1 MTSTI
6 SHVVKR
12 KNSIK
17 KKQKFG
23 YILKNAARFVI
34 ITTMKLAQE
43 IKHKALEL
51 GFDLVGITDAPPIS
65 AEHVKFFSD
74 WLSAG
79 YAGQMTYMHRNF
91 EKRINPSE
99 LLRGAQSV
107 IVVGLNFKPPRP
119 KHEQNRANAPHGRV
133 AVYAQYQDYHSYIK
147 RQLHKLIDFISSRL
161 EENHKFKVCVDSA
174 PLAERALAARAGLGF
189 IGRNHM
195 LINPALGPQIFLGEI
210 VTTLKL
216 QPDEPISTDLD
227 QIKRSPESVT
237 TLCDDCHMCI
247 EACPTGALK
256 PAGQFDATRCINYLT
271 IEHKD
276 EVPTELAGKI
286 YDRLFGC
293 DECILAC
300 PYQKNAPACKNS
312 QFKLYRNRAWLDLYH
327 ILDLT
332 QEAFDMEFA
341 DSPIQRAGLERLKRN
356 TRICLANC

>member
-1 MTSTI
+1 
-6 SHVVKR
+6 
-12 KNSIK
+12 
-17 KKQKFG
+17 
-23 YILKNAARFVI
+23 
-34 ITTMKLAQE
+34 MKLAQE

-195 LINPALGPQIFLGEI
+195 LISPVLGPQVFLGEI

-216 QPDEPISTDLD
+216 QLD
-227 QIKRSPESVT
+227 KPTFSQTGKGPGSITKECANCNKCVN
-237 TLCDDCHMCI
+237 
-247 EACPTGALK
+247 ACPTGALK
-256 PAGQFDATRCINYLT
+256 PDGQFDATKCINYLT
-271 IEHKD
+271 IEHNG
-276 EVPTELAGKI
+276 EIPMELAGKI
-286 YDRLFGC
+286 DDRLFGC

-300 PYQKNAPACKNS
+300 PFHKNAPACKNS
-312 QFKLYRNRAWLDLYH
+312 QFKLYPNRAWLDLYQ

-332 QEAFDMEFA
+332 QEAFDTEFT
-341 DSPIQRAGLERLKRN
+341 DSPIQRTGLERLKRN
-356 TRICLANC
+356 ARICLANVTRQKKLT